1 MKPFTYRFERKLSL
15 SKQEEQAAV
24 LVLQK
29 AIADRDK
36 ILEDLEHLKN
46 RIFVIQESI
55 RKHTV
60 NPSVREV
67 VLHQEYLPVLKER
80 FVNLVE
86 DLQRAETKVDQ
97 ARKQLIAKNQE
108 TKTFE
113 KLKDRDWQDYLY
125 EMNREDQKVIDELAI
140 TSRSRDISKGTGSGL

>member
-15 SKQEEQAAV
+15 SKQGEQAAV